1 MLEVE
6 FFKNRRFSAGVGAVC
21 LMALAMIG
29 VTFGLTLYMQF
40 VQGYT
45 ALGTGLRFVPLAL
58 GMLIGAGSADRVVAR
73 LGTTWVIVIG
83 FIGTA
88 IGGALASFWQVE
100 TAYWQLGVIFF
111 AFGFFLGY
119 IAAPATDAVM
129 GALSEAKAGIGSA
142 MNTVSRMVAG
152 AIGVAVIGSVLSTVY
167 SSSFGKAVAAIPNLP
182 AEVVNAASDSVGAAV
197 TIAQQL
203 PAPLNEVLAE
213 AAKQSFMDS
222 WQVMAFVTCGMSIVG
237 AIVILKF
244 MPPRHGATL

>member
-1 MLEVE
+1 M
-6 FFKNRRFSAGVGAVC
+6 
-21 LMALAMIG
+21 
-29 VTFGLTLYMQF
+29 
-40 VQGYT
+40 
-45 ALGTGLRFVPLAL
+45 AL
-58 GMLIGAGSADRVVAR
+58 GMLIGASSADRIVSR
-73 LGTTWVIVIG
+73 LGTTWVIVMG

-88 IGGALASFWQVE
+88 IAGALAAFWQVE
-100 TAYWQLGVIFF
+100 TAYWQLGLIFF
-111 AFGFFLGY
+111 WIAFFLGY

-182 AEVVNAASDSVGAAV
+182 AELVSAASDSVGAAV

-203 PAPLNEVLAE
+203 PAPFNEMLAQL
-213 AAKQSFMDS
+213 AKESFMDG

-237 AIVILKF
+237 AIVILRF
-244 MPPRHGATL
+244 MPPRHEATLKS